1 MRGCERVGDAGR
13 TSCSTCGRMSSPLRM
28 IVALIVWKVKNHW
41 LEQSRFHLM
50 FWRGRR
56 TSRSTCNDTMCPY
69 GKIGVCRGAGPC
81 ALTKRGSTQAQFPA
95 PPNVVFVL
103 GLIAFSSCAPSSNGP
118 LASSF
123 SSLAVSNRGEVAW
136 TIRGQ
141 AWVARAPDFTAQKL
155 AHPANASSIA
165 WRDQNGLSEP
175 WVAMP
180 GAGVVAKASG
190 TPASVSI
197 LGRPFLLTARCIFT
211 LEGGVYSFAG
221 NKVQQL
227 ERRPEQVRDLTG
239 VFTGV
244 RAGKLQANVNC
255 LDSSTSAS
263 NEPTSNPSRAES
275 SNLEPLTAS
284 ADGVNYSAKNSKL
297 EANSN
302 AVIKAV
308 SLDNPALEVAAGGNI
323 VAVLTS
329 KTLNVF
335 RAKTLEP
342 LKTISLEVFM
352 SKSYR
357 VKHVRLH
364 DASFDCVGVNP

>member
-1 MRGCERVGDAGR
+1 VRGCERVGDAGR
-13 TSCSTCGRMSSPLRM
+13 PQGRDPKRVPSCRNISTSRACGAYGQGCSPLR
-28 IVALIVWKVKNHW
+28 
-41 LEQSRFHLM
+41 
-50 FWRGRR
+50 
-56 TSRSTCNDTMCPY
+56 
-69 GKIGVCRGAGPC
+69 KIAFG
-81 ALTKRGSTQAQFPA
+81 LL
-95 PPNVVFVL
+95 VVFV
-103 GLIAFSSCAPSSNGP
+103 SSCAPSSNGP

-123 SSLAVSNRGEVAW
+123 SSLAVSPRGEVAW

-165 WRDQNGLSEP
+165 WHDQNGLSEP

-211 LEGGVYSFAG
+211 LEGGVYSYAG

-255 LDSSTSAS
+255 LEPSTSAS
-263 NEPTSNPSRAES
+263 NEPTSNPPGAES

-284 ADGVNYSAKNSKL
+284 SDGVNYTARDSKL

-302 AVIKAV
+302 AVIKTA
-308 SLDNPALEVAAGGNI
+308 SLENPALEVSAGGNV
-323 VAVLTS
+323 VAVLTRE
-329 KTLNVF
+329 KLNLF

-342 LKTISLEVFM
+342 LKTIMLEV
-352 SKSYR
+352 
-357 VKHVRLH
+357 
-364 DASFDCVGVNP
+364 NP

>member
-1 MRGCERVGDAGR
+1 VRGCERVGDAGR
-13 TSCSTCGRMSSPLRM
+13 TSCNTCGRMMSSPLRI
-28 IVALIVWKVKNHW
+28 IVV
-41 LEQSRFHLM
+41 
-50 FWRGRR
+50 
-56 TSRSTCNDTMCPY
+56 
-69 GKIGVCRGAGPC
+69 
-81 ALTKRGSTQAQFPA
+81 
-95 PPNVVFVL
+95 
-103 GLIAFSSCAPSSNGP
+103 LIAFSSCAPSSNGP

-165 WRDQNGLSEP
+165 WHDQNGLSEP

-211 LEGGVYSFAG
+211 LEGGVYSYAG

-255 LDSSTSAS
+255 LEPSTSAS
-263 NEPTSNPSRAES
+263 NEPTSNPPGAES

-284 ADGVNYSAKNSKL
+284 ADGVNYSVKNISTNDSKL

-302 AVIKAV
+302 SVIKAV
-308 SLDNPALEVAAGGNI
+308 SLDSPVLEVSAGGNV
-323 VAVLTS
+323 VAVLS
-329 KTLNVF
+329 NKTLNVF

-342 LKTISLEVFM
+342 LKTISLAVTQ
-352 SKSYR
+352 
-357 VKHVRLH
+357 
-364 DASFDCVGVNP
+364 